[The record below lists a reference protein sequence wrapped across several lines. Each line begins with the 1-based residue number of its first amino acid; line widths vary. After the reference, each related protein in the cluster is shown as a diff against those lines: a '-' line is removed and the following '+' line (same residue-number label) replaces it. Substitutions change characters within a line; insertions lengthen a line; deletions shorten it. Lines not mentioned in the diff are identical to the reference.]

1 VQLGTLS
8 DAIYF
13 GVSDPQLSI
22 LPSGRLGV
30 EQEGYAHAISQF
42 RSASAVRTVKRWEEF
57 GLAPVPE
64 STTSRAGPPSPPDGL
79 DDACRAEWSLTV
91 SQMLEWAS
99 ALLLNPDASFAD
111 VTVIREAEAR
121 ARLFAAGYS
130 EGIISK
136 IFEFFCMHPDQ
147 IQARAQA
154 GKMRPWRFNRPESYL
169 QRPMLVR
176 VDADGTE
183 EFVIGF
189 RRAIV
194 SSRYKLDLVESGRL
208 KAETEA
214 MRRFVG
220 GFGQHRRERFN
231 DNVADSLEGE
241 CNTIVRRRVKKFGSV
256 QMRDSLNRDIGDI
269 DVLFIAIRERK
280 MYVLE
285 TKDFEMARTPAEL
298 SREFEKLE
306 HDTAHKHSKRM
317 RWVSDR
323 KRIVLESFGIP
334 YDRRWRVEGGIIVS
348 EDLIGVRYRDFSLPI
363 WTLDN
368 FMDRDKR
375 GARTRQ

>member
-1 VQLGTLS
+1 MSRIPVRGSVPITVDIYEQLLALMDEIVQLGTLS
-8 DAIYF
+8 DAIFYF

-169 QRPMLVR
+169 QRPMLVL

-269 DVLFIAIRERK
+269 DVLFIAIRERMGRALK
-280 MYVLE
+280 L
-285 TKDFEMARTPAEL
+285 DFRDARRRRA
-298 SREFEKLE
+298 SREFGKLE
-306 HDTAHKHSKRM
+306 HDTAHA
-317 RWVSDR
+317 
-323 KRIVLESFGIP
+323 P
-334 YDRRWRVEGGIIVS
+334 EGD
-348 EDLIGVRYRDFSLPI
+348 EAERP
-363 WTLDN
+363 
-368 FMDRDKR
+368 R
-375 GARTRQ
+375 GSS